1 MVRRVEQSHQRH
13 FRVQPTRVAMVRPSR
28 LRAAMIPTPSGS
40 CHAERVNRR
49 DQHPLRRAVRILTA
63 AHEHVQ
69 KARGR
74 HALGSV
80 FCGKASEPRQACD
93 CCGGLVLREF

>member
-1 MVRRVEQSHQRH
+1 
-13 FRVQPTRVAMVRPSR
+13 
-28 LRAAMIPTPSGS
+28 
-40 CHAERVNRR
+40 
-49 DQHPLRRAVRILTA
+49 VRILTA

-69 KARGR
+69 KARRR